1 MTTRPAADVLT
12 SAYAMDRE
20 HESLRYD
27 PLQVQELKRLIA
39 RGEGAALEFKRKAT
53 FPEKIVREMIAFAN
67 TRGGTLL
74 VGVNDDG
81 GMTGLKFPADESH
94 VIREALKK
102 CKPALAYT
110 ETFISIGSARTIIQY
125 DIPESIKKPHTLKV
139 DKNTTEAY
147 VRLDDKSLKASRE
160 MREIARRAQKKKDI
174 RFHYGEHEQAL
185 MIYLDKHP
193 HITLSAF
200 MALSG
205 LKRFYASKKL
215 VLLVLADVLRIT
227 PHEKGDLF
235 SLAFRGR

>member
-1 MTTRPAADVLT
+1 
-12 SAYAMDRE
+12 MDRQQ
-20 HESLRYD
+20 ESLRYD
-27 PLQVQELKRLIA
+27 PLQVQELRRLIA
-39 RGEGAALEFKRKAT
+39 QGEGATLEFKRKAT

-67 TRGGTLL
+67 TRGGVLL
-74 VGVNDDG
+74 LGVNDDG
-81 GMTGLKFPADESH
+81 AMTGLKFPADESH
-94 VIREALKK
+94 VIHDALKK
-102 CKPALAYT
+102 CKPALAYN
-110 ETFISIGSARTIIQY
+110 ETFISIGSSRTIIRY

-139 DKNTTEAY
+139 DKDTIESY

-160 MREIARRAQKKKDI
+160 MTEI
-174 RFHYGEHEQAL
+174 EHEQAL
-185 MIYLDKHP
+185 MKYLDKHP
-193 HITLSAF
+193 NITLSAF